1 MSKVKFLKK
10 SVFALFALC
19 AFIFGGCTHSNGG
32 GGTSEPEVE
41 PTEPTVPSI
50 VLDSSAVEILDAV
63 PLVSSKTVKASV
75 ENASGAEI
83 TWTTTGG
90 NAFDFVDN
98 KNGYADLTAF
108 LGGNGKITAS
118 IVVDEKEYSASAEV
132 SVKLAESESADFSLA
147 ETEGETS
154 CDTFKLNWKNSDDSL
169 SVKSY
174 IALLYKTDSE
184 NNTETLVSAEKL
196 SASVTEKEFTNLYAL
211 TDYSVKLYCIY
222 ERSAEDG
229 SSSSA
234 YSVNSIDVKTLSDD
248 SAPLGVTVDS
258 SKTVATESSL
268 TLFWTNPSDED
279 LAKINVNIFKGSDFY
294 KLVELT
300 DSEYL
305 AANAELSYEFT
316 DFEKYSE
323 DCEYTFVFSTVD
335 RNSNT
340 DSKNDVSVT
349 AKTLADSSP
358 AEKISG
364 LKLEITSLSESS
376 VNLTANWTNPSD
388 EDFAKVKI
396 ICGEEILKDSV
407 TQNSASFTAVPGSD
421 IKFVT
426 VDSVGKENAL
436 GVTLPVL
443 ANFAS
448 SSGMKAQVQYTG
460 QYALSGWTNAS
471 SEVSGTLY
479 AFKAI
484 SSNDEV
490 CTEFKYSSESEKAVI
505 SGLKIGVE
513 YKIVIGTKF
522 TLDTDCEGES
532 AQVLFWNTDSAFTP
546 DEVPHKI
553 VWELHNAWNGNGFI
567 VPYITNTEIKGYNL
581 VLVGNADTTY
591 SDISDFKY
599 SGFIVWPG
607 FDGDEDSFTLEATVA
622 STGDESGL
630 YVFAGAFN
638 AKSPREWD
646 ITGHKNDWGYAY
658 NYTFYLFV
666 TDTYDSSSAT
676 DSEKQKMSFKSETS
690 LRASTEDT
698 AANKAPSNST
708 GWMHLT
714 NDGYSGAY
722 VWSKIANIC
731 GSSTAS
737 DISNNDYYDSS
748 FFAYVHEFTG
758 NETSVPAAEF
768 SVDSTL
774 EHEAVISY
782 VLSAPNISSVTYSLN
797 ETAFDGSEISGEFKA
812 PRGIYDGKISLSKLK
827 SSTAYTLTLTQK
839 TSSGL
844 EKPDTVDFTTAADS
858 TAPAAAQNLTATP
871 GRTSVALRWTDPC
884 DADLKEIHLYQGDST
899 TYTAVAAGTE
909 EFTVTNL
916 TANSSYT
923 FSIKASDYD
932 GNESGA
938 LSTECSTSAPAVS
951 DVTATVSASFAAKVT
966 WTDTQAVEYDAN
978 GNQITYSYKVTAYP
992 ADTSKSKIVKE
1003 VASGTE
1009 YAIFI
1014 FDSDEF
1020 GSKYTFSVTVVC
1032 SDGEEFESEKTEDF
1046 TVSKMLWRIRNG
1058 HYPNEARY
1066 MTPTI
1071 LTEDVTVHD
1080 YTLTSDAHVC
1090 LTNSN
1095 QTEGAGSGSNYY
1107 CDYSYIK
1114 YTHWLVVPALDEQ
1127 EGSIS
1132 LMASNSSGELSDYYL
1147 YLDEGTTRNV
1157 LSRTECY
1164 QAAWWTTEEI
1174 ISAIENK
1181 AFVATTDGSDNSGTP
1196 WFTDNTR
1203 ASFTVS
1209 ESTNTTTVDGFSSAK
1224 NFKADCGLY
1233 LTDFE
1238 GHTQFAG
1245 TSSID
1250 KKYSIFWYLEE
1261 IISE

>member
-1 MSKVKFLKK
+1 M
-10 SVFALFALC
+10 
-19 AFIFGGCTHSNGG
+19 TGG
-32 GGTSEPEVE
+32 GGGESSEP
-41 PTEPTVPSI
+41 PSI
-50 VLDSSAVEILDAV
+50 LFDSSSVEILDAV
-63 PLVSSKTVKASV
+63 PLVTQRTVKASV
-75 ENASGAEI
+75 KNASDAEI
-83 TWTTTGG
+83 TWTKTDGT
-90 NAFDFVDN
+90 AFELSGN

-108 LGGNGKITAS
+108 LGGKGKITAS
-118 IVVDEKEYSASAEV
+118 IVVNDKEYSATADV
-132 SVKLAESESADFSLA
+132 SVKLAESEAVDFSLA

-154 CDTFKLNWKNSDDSL
+154 GNSFKLNWKNSEESL
-169 SVKSY
+169 NVKSY

-184 NNTETLVSAEKL
+184 NKTETFVSAEKL
-196 SASVTEKEFTNLYAL
+196 EASSTEKEFKNLSTS
-211 TDYSVKLYCIY
+211 TDYCVKLYCIY

-229 SSSSA
+229 SSSYA
-234 YSVNSIDVKTLSDD
+234 YSVNSLNVKTLGED
-248 SAPLGVTVDS
+248 STSAG
-258 SKTVATESSL
+258 
-268 TLFWTNPSDED
+268 
-279 LAKINVNIFKGSDFY
+279 
-294 KLVELT
+294 
-300 DSEYL
+300 
-305 AANAELSYEFT
+305 
-316 DFEKYSE
+316 
-323 DCEYTFVFSTVD
+323 
-335 RNSNT
+335 
-340 DSKNDVSVT
+340 
-349 AKTLADSSP
+349 
-358 AEKISG
+358 KISG
-364 LKLEITSLSESS
+364 LKLEINSLTEFSIS
-376 VNLTANWTNPSD
+376 LTANWTNPSD

-396 ICGEEILKDSV
+396 ICGDEILKDAGSES
-407 TQNSASFTAVPGSD
+407 SASFTALPGSEV
-421 IKFVT
+421 KFVT
-426 VDSVGKENAL
+426 VDSSGNENAL
-436 GVTLPVL
+436 GVTLPL
-443 ANFAS
+443 LSNFAS
-448 SSGMKAQVQYTG
+448 SKGMKAQVQYTG
-460 QYALSGWTNAS
+460 QYALSGWTKAS

-484 SSNDEV
+484 SSDDEV

-505 SGLKIGVE
+505 GGLKIGTE
-513 YKIVIGTKF
+513 YKIVTGTKF

-532 AQVLFWNTDSAFTP
+532 AQVLFWNDKSSFTP
-546 DEVPHKI
+546 EEVPHKI
-553 VWELHNAWNGNGFI
+553 VWELHNAWNENSFI

-581 VLVGNADTTY
+581 VLAGNEDTTY

-599 SGFIVWPG
+599 TGFIVWPG
-607 FDGDEDSFTLEATVA
+607 FDGDEESFTLEATLA

-676 DSEKQKMSFKSETS
+676 DFEKQKMSFKSETS
-690 LRASTEDT
+690 LRASTTDT

-722 VWSKIANIC
+722 VWNKIANLC
-731 GSSTAS
+731 GTSTAS
-737 DISNNDYYDSS
+737 DISDSDYCNTS

-758 NETSVPAAEF
+758 SETSVPAAEF

-827 SSTAYTLTLTQK
+827 SSTVYTLTLTQK

-844 EKPDTVDFTTAADS
+844 EKTDTVDFTTAADS
-858 TAPAAAQNLTATP
+858 TAPSAAQNLTATP

-884 DADLKEIHLYQGDST
+884 DADLKEIHIYQGDST

-916 TANSSYT
+916 RVNSNYT

-932 GNESGA
+932 GNESGV
-938 LSTECSTSAPAVS
+938 LNTECSTSGPEVS
-951 DVTATVSASFAAKVT
+951 DVTATVSASFVAKVT
-966 WTDTQAVEYDAN
+966 WTDTQAVEYDKN

-992 ADTSKSKIVKE
+992 ADTSKSNIVKE

-1009 YAIFI
+1009 YANFI

-1058 HYPNEARY
+1058 HYPNDARY

-1157 LSRTECY
+1157 PSRTECY
-1164 QAAWWTTEEI
+1164 QAAWWTTEEV
-1174 ISAIENK
+1174 ISAIKNK
-1181 AFVATTDGSDNSGTP
+1181 AFVATTDGSDNNGTP

-1209 ESTNTTTVDGFSSAK
+1209 DTSNSTTVEGFSSAK

-1250 KKYSIFWYLEE
+1250 KKYSVFWYLEE